1 MRLSYQPLTLRTR
14 HVFAI
19 SRGASDTFGGAIAR
33 IEHDKLIGLGEAA
46 PSPFYGENQSTV
58 LAVLEVLREDIPEDP
73 FLMEEVHERMEKRIR
88 GNPAAKAAI
97 DIALHDLVCKKLGI
111 PLYRFFGFSPERALC
126 TSFTIGIDE
135 VEIMKQRALEASDFS
150 ILKIKVGTDRD
161 EFVLDAIRSV
171 TNRTLRVDANCAW
184 TPREAVR
191 KISKLEK
198 FDVEFVEQP
207 IPPGDPQ
214 GMRFVRENVSLP
226 VIADESVK
234 TSADIEPLIGAV
246 DGINIKLMKC
256 GGLREALKM
265 IHVARAVG
273 MKVMLGCM
281 VESSVG
287 ITAAAHLSPAADY
300 ADLDGNLLLAK
311 DPFSGVKVR
320 EGRLVLPSEPGLGV
334 KAEGDLP

>member
-1 MRLSYQPLTLRTR
+1 MRFSYEPLTLKTR

-33 IEHDKLIGLGEAA
+33 IEHDGLVGLGEAA

-58 LAVLEVLREDIPEDP
+58 LAVLEVLRQDIPDDP
-73 FLMEEVHERMEKRIR
+73 FLIEETHERMERRIR
-88 GNPAAKAAI
+88 RNPAAKAAV
-97 DIALHDLVCKKLGI
+97 DIALHDLVCKKLGV
-111 PLYRFFGFSPERALC
+111 PLYRFFGLSPEKALS

-135 VEIMKQRALEASDFS
+135 IDVMKQRALEASEFS

-161 EFVLDAIRSV
+161 EAVLDAIRSV
-171 TNRTLRVDANCAW
+171 TDRTLRVDANCAW

-191 KISKLEK
+191 KISKLER
-198 FDVEFVEQP
+198 FGIEFVEQP
-207 IPPGDPQ
+207 IAPGDP
-214 GMRFVRENVSLP
+214 GGLRFVRENVAVP
-226 VIADESVK
+226 IIADESVE
-234 TSADIEPLIGAV
+234 TSRDIEALVGAV

-265 IHVARAVG
+265 IHVARGVG

-300 ADLDGNLLLAK
+300 ADLDGNLLLAE
-311 DPFSGVKVR
+311 DPFGGVRVR
-320 EGRLVLPSEPGLGV
+320 EGKLVLPSQPGLGV
-334 KAEGDLP
+334 EAHCDRP

>member
-1 MRLSYQPLTLRTR
+1 MTLKTT

-19 SRGASDTFGGAIAR
+19 SRGASDTFGGAVVR
-33 IEHDKLIGLGEAA
+33 LEHWGLEGVGEAA
-46 PSPFYGENQSTV
+46 PSPFYGENQGTV
-58 LAVLEVLREDIPEDP
+58 MAALESLGHALPEDP
-73 FLMEEVHERMEKRIR
+73 FLIEQLHERMESVVR

-97 DIALHDLVCKKLGI
+97 DIAIHDLVGKKLGV
-111 PLYRFFGFSPERALC
+111 PLHSFFGLSAERAPV

-135 VEIMKQRALEASDFS
+135 VDVMKKKALEASQFPV
-150 ILKIKVGTDRD
+150 LKVKVGTDRD
-161 EFVLDAIRSV
+161 ELVLDAIRSV
-171 TNRTLRVDANCAW
+171 TDKTLRVDANCAW

-191 KISKLEK
+191 KIGVLQR
-198 FDVEFVEQP
+198 FGIEFVEQP
-207 IPPGDPQ
+207 IAPGDTN

-226 VIADESVK
+226 IIADESVK
-234 TSADIEPLIGAV
+234 TSVDIEPLAGAV

-281 VESSVG
+281 VESSIG
-287 ITAAAHLSPAADY
+287 ITAAAHISPAVDY

-311 DPFSGVKVR
+311 DPFTGILVVDGKV
-320 EGRLVLPSEPGLGV
+320 VLPKEPGLGV
-334 KAEGDLP
+334 RPAA

>member
-1 MRLSYQPLTLRTR
+1 MRFSYEPLTLRTR

-19 SRGASDTFGGAIAR
+19 SRGASDTFGGAIVS
-33 IEHDKLIGLGEAA
+33 IEHDGLVGLGEAA
-46 PSPFYGENQSTV
+46 PSPFYGENQATV
-58 LAVLEVLREDIPEDP
+58 LAVLEILRQDIPDDP
-73 FLMEEVHERMEKRIR
+73 FLLEEVQQKMEKRIC
-88 GNPAAKAAI
+88 GNPAAKAAV

-111 PLYRFFGFSPERALC
+111 PLHRFFGLSAEKTPC

-135 VEIMKQRALEASDFS
+135 TDVMKQRALEAGEFS
-150 ILKIKVGTDRD
+150 VLKIKVGTDRD

-171 TNRTLRVDANCAW
+171 TDKTLRVDANCAW
-184 TPREAVR
+184 TPREAVV
-191 KISKLEK
+191 KISRLEK
-198 FDVEFVEQP
+198 FGIEFVEQP
-207 IPPGDPQ
+207 IAPGDAH
-214 GMRFVRENVSLP
+214 GLRFVRENVAVP
-226 VIADESVK
+226 VIADESVR
-234 TSADIEPLIGAV
+234 TSRDIEALIGAV

-287 ITAAAHLSPAADY
+287 ITAAAHLSPAVDY

-311 DPFSGVKVR
+311 DPFSGVGVR
-320 EGRLVLPSEPGLGV
+320 QGKLVLPSEPGLGV
-334 KAEGDLP
+334 RAQGK

>member
-1 MRLSYQPLTLRTR
+1 MRFSYEPLTLKTR

-33 IEHDKLIGLGEAA
+33 IEHDGLVGLGEAA

-58 LAVLEVLREDIPEDP
+58 LAVLEVLRQDIPDDP
-73 FLMEEVHERMEKRIR
+73 FLIEETHERMERRIR
-88 GNPAAKAAI
+88 RNPAAKAAV
-97 DIALHDLVCKKLGI
+97 DIALHDLVCKKLGV
-111 PLYRFFGFSPERALC
+111 PLYRFFGLSPEKALS

-135 VEIMKQRALEASDFS
+135 IDVMKQRALEASEFS

-161 EFVLDAIRSV
+161 EAVLDAIRSV
-171 TNRTLRVDANCAW
+171 TDRTLRVDANCAW

-191 KISKLEK
+191 KISKLER
-198 FDVEFVEQP
+198 FGIEFVEQP
-207 IPPGDPQ
+207 IAPGDP
-214 GMRFVRENVSLP
+214 GGLRFVRENVAVP
-226 VIADESVK
+226 IIADESVE
-234 TSADIEPLIGAV
+234 TSRDIEALVGAV

-265 IHVARAVG
+265 IHVARGVG

-300 ADLDGNLLLAK
+300 ADLDGNLLLAE
-311 DPFSGVKVR
+311 DPFGGVRVR
-320 EGRLVLPSEPGLGV
+320 EGKLVLPSQPGLGV
-334 KAEGDLP
+334 EAHCDRS

>member
-1 MRLSYQPLTLRTR
+1 MRFSCEPLTLRTR

-19 SRGASDTFGGAIAR
+19 SRGASDTFGGAIVHL
-33 IEHDKLIGLGEAA
+33 EHDGITGIGEAA

-58 LAVLEVLREDIPEDP
+58 LAVLGVLKQDVPDDP
-73 FLMEEVHERMEKRIR
+73 FLMDEAHDRLEKRIR

-97 DIALHDLVCKKLGI
+97 DIALHDLVCKRLGL
-111 PLYRFFGFSPERALC
+111 PLYRFFGLSPERALT

-135 VEIMKQRALEASDFS
+135 IDVMKQNAVEASEFP

-184 TPREAVR
+184 TAREAVQ
-191 KISKLEK
+191 KIARLEK
-198 FDVEFVEQP
+198 FGIEFVEQP
-207 IPPGDPQ
+207 IAPGDPD
-214 GMRFVRENVSLP
+214 GLRFVRENASVP
-226 VIADESVK
+226 IIADESVK
-234 TSADIEPLIGAV
+234 TSIDIERLIGAV

-256 GGLREALKM
+256 GGLYEAVKM
-265 IHVARAVG
+265 IHTARALG

-300 ADLDGNLLLAK
+300 ADLDGNLLLAE
-311 DPFSGVKVR
+311 DPFSGVKVKQ
-320 EGRLVLPSEPGLGV
+320 GKLLLPSEPGLGV
-334 KAEGDLP
+334 KGPGSQR

>member
-1 MRLSYQPLTLRTR
+1 
-14 HVFAI
+14 
-19 SRGASDTFGGAIAR
+19 
-33 IEHDKLIGLGEAA
+33 
-46 PSPFYGENQSTV
+46 
-58 LAVLEVLREDIPEDP
+58 
-73 FLMEEVHERMEKRIR
+73 
-88 GNPAAKAAI
+88 
-97 DIALHDLVCKKLGI
+97 
-111 PLYRFFGFSPERALC
+111 
-126 TSFTIGIDE
+126 
-135 VEIMKQRALEASDFS
+135 
-150 ILKIKVGTDRD
+150 
-161 EFVLDAIRSV
+161 
-171 TNRTLRVDANCAW
+171 
-184 TPREAVR
+184 
-191 KISKLEK
+191 
-198 FDVEFVEQP
+198 
-207 IPPGDPQ
+207 
-214 GMRFVRENVSLP
+214 MRFVRENVSLP

-320 EGRLVLPSEPGLGV
+320 QGRLVLPSEPGLGV

>member
-1 MRLSYQPLTLRTR
+1 MQLSYEPLTLRTR

-33 IEHDKLIGLGEAA
+33 IEHDELIGLGEAA
-46 PSPFYGENQSTV
+46 PSAFYGENQSTV
-58 LAVLEVLREDIPEDP
+58 LAVLEVLRQDIPDNP
-73 FLMEEVHERMEKRIR
+73 FLIEEAQERMEKRIR

-97 DIALHDLVCKKLGI
+97 DIALHDLVCKKLCI
-111 PLYRFFGFSPERALC
+111 PLYRFLGFSPEKALY

-135 VEIMKQRALEASDFS
+135 IDVMKRRALEASEFP
-150 ILKIKVGTDRD
+150 ILKIKIGTDRD

-171 TNRTLRVDANCAW
+171 TDRTLRVDANCAW

-191 KISKLEK
+191 NISRLEK
-198 FDVEFVEQP
+198 FGIEFVEQP
-207 IPPGDPQ
+207 IAPGDPQ
-214 GMRFVRENVSLP
+214 GMRFVRENVGLP

-234 TSADIEPLIGAV
+234 TSRDIEALIGAV

-273 MKVMLGCM
+273 MKTMLGCM

-320 EGRLVLPSEPGLGV
+320 QGKLVLPSEPGLGV
-334 KAEGDLP
+334 KAQGN